1 MINHSYHVR
10 IAHIAKNNKVE
21 MKKMKTK
28 MNAVLI
34 LLLAFALI
42 ATPVSALVEGATT
55 VTEGTQSESGG
66 DTALSDNAEGGYIN
80 SLDIA
85 GSTQTSMWQG
95 YYGNVT
101 GTLTLED
108 SSGNSMI
115 TWIYDDKG
123 GEVFATTNQSADFT
137 SIAAQTATGAD
148 ALLSYMDNATMS
160 DSVADTFESTYGS
173 NIEIGRTTIG
183 SSSAAVVTLNT
194 NFTEVILKD
203 GADSLIWTAI
213 INPNKNGFDGVAH
226 DFQMIVPEDNAGTS
240 VVTAYYFFLELT

>member
-10 IAHIAKNNKVE
+10 IAHIAKNNKLE
-21 MKKMKTK
+21 MKKMKYK

-42 ATPVSALVEGATT
+42 ATPVSALSEGATT

-80 SLDIA
+80 SLDIG

-101 GTLTLED
+101 GSLTLED
-108 SSGNSMI
+108 SSGNSMT
-115 TWIYDDKG
+115 TWTYDDKG
-123 GEVFATTNQSADFT
+123 GEVFATTNQTADFT
-137 SIAAQTATGAD
+137 SIAAQNAAGAD
-148 ALLSYMDNATMS
+148 SLLAYMDDSTMS
-160 DSVADTFESTYGS
+160 DSVADTFASGS
-173 NIEIGRTTIG
+173 HSAIEIGRTTITAD
-183 SSSAAVVTLNT
+183 AADLITLNT

-203 GADSLIWTAI
+203 DADSLIWTAI
-213 INPNKNGFDGVAH
+213 INPNKNGFDGAPH

-240 VVTAYYFFLELT
+240 AVTAYYFFLELT